1 MQLKMATSNR
11 VPPLSLAGVI
21 VIGVWAALSFVRG
34 LGDEPYSNG
43 FFSFF
48 FYGYL
53 DTEGILFVDLPWVVL
68 KFLFVDALF
77 GRAGVEFL
85 LLAGTLACVLALT
98 TRKRVLRFVVVGFG
112 GLQLFLF
119 VISTYG
125 VYGRVVE
132 GNEFV
137 RFDVTL
143 RIVLLAIVGAGLI
156 VVGELPMRNKSAP
169 LPDLAYQT
177 NIGDSREGLSES
189 LGSNNRT
196 FCGQCGVENP
206 RTANFCNSC
215 GFALPK

>member
-1 MQLKMATSNR
+1 M
-11 VPPLSLAGVI
+11 
-21 VIGVWAALSFVRG
+21 
-34 LGDEPYSNG
+34 
-43 FFSFF
+43 FFN
-48 FYGYL
+48 GYL
-53 DTEGILFVDLPWVVL
+53 YTEGILFVDLPWVVL

-132 GNEFV
+132 GNEFYEFRV
-137 RFDVTL
+137 P
-143 RIVLLAIVGAGLI
+143 RIALLAIVGAGLI
-156 VVGELPMRNKSAP
+156 VFGELSMRNKSEP

-177 NIGDSREGLSES
+177 NIGDSGEGLSES

>member
-1 MQLKMATSNR
+1 
-11 VPPLSLAGVI
+11 VV
-21 VIGVWAALSFVRG
+21 GVWAALSFVRG
-34 LGDEPYSNG
+34 LGDERYSEG
-43 FFSFF
+43 FLSVFF
-48 FYGYL
+48 NGYL
-53 DTEGILFVDLPWVVL
+53 PTEGILFVDLPWVVVE
-68 KFLFVDALF
+68 FLFWDALF

-98 TRKRVLRFVVVGFG
+98 TRKRVLRFVVAGFG
-112 GLQLFLF
+112 GLQLLLF
-119 VISTYG
+119 VISTWG

-132 GNEFV
+132 GNEFYEFRV
-137 RFDVTL
+137 P

-156 VVGELPMRNKSAP
+156 VFGELPMRDKSAP

-177 NIGDSREGLSES
+177 NIGNKSGEGLSES

>member
-1 MQLKMATSNR
+1 
-11 VPPLSLAGVI
+11 VV
-21 VIGVWAALSFVRG
+21 GVWAALSFVRG
-34 LGDEPYSNG
+34 LADEPYSDE
-43 FFSFF
+43 FFSVFF
-48 FYGYL
+48 SGYL
-53 DTEGILFVDLPWVVL
+53 YTEGILFVDLPWVVL

-132 GNEFV
+132 GNEFYEFRV
-137 RFDVTL
+137 P

-156 VVGELPMRNKSAP
+156 VIGELPMRNKSAP
-169 LPDLAYQT
+169 SPDLAYQT
-177 NIGDSREGLSES
+177 NIGDSGEGLSES

-196 FCGQCGVENP
+196 VCGQCGVENP

>member
-1 MQLKMATSNR
+1 M
-11 VPPLSLAGVI
+11 V
-21 VIGVWAALSFVRG
+21 GVWAALSFVRG
-34 LGDEPYSNG
+34 LADEPYSDE
-43 FFSFF
+43 FFSVFF
-48 FYGYL
+48 SGYL
-53 DTEGILFVDLPWVVL
+53 YTEGILFVDLPWVVL

-132 GNEFV
+132 GNEFYEFRV
-137 RFDVTL
+137 P

-156 VVGELPMRNKSAP
+156 VIGELPMRNKSAP
-169 LPDLAYQT
+169 
-177 NIGDSREGLSES
+177 
-189 LGSNNRT
+189 
-196 FCGQCGVENP
+196 
-206 RTANFCNSC
+206 
-215 GFALPK
+215 